1 MLHLCCALMV
11 HSVCTARN
19 WRCISKWRCRSF
31 QQRFYWVSISWAGG
45 VRKNS
50 TLDSWNPVTL
60 DLCKSGSSLET
71 LPRICKFLQIVDNPQ
86 FFCVATIRTSI
97 HPKLTWRT
105 VKTPYVDTRQR
116 YGIWYRYVLDW
127 RFSGPKKVSPV
138 LTSPCPAADQ
148 PPYQPHLTRPKKHWQ
163 RIATWCGTIS
173 ICNHHELAVMFLEYF
188 NTPLNG
194 SSMAILI
201 EHLW

>member
-1 MLHLCCALMV
+1 MGTQEEDTVIPPRPLLRCKPHVNAAFRTLSSLCPAQCERHKSGAFSGTKFRQYVRIMLHLCCALMV

-97 HPKLTWRT
+97 HPKLT
-105 VKTPYVDTRQR
+105 
-116 YGIWYRYVLDW
+116 
-127 RFSGPKKVSPV
+127 
-138 LTSPCPAADQ
+138 
-148 PPYQPHLTRPKKHWQ
+148 
-163 RIATWCGTIS
+163 
-173 ICNHHELAVMFLEYF
+173 
-188 NTPLNG
+188 
-194 SSMAILI
+194 
-201 EHLW
+201 